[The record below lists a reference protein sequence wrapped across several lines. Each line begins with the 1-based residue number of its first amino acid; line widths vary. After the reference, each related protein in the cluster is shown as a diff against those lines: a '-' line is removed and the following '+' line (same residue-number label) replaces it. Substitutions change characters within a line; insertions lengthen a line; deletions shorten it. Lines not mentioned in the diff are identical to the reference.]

1 MAIFDPA
8 PDVRPKSTRSSVDH
22 ERLSHR
28 MTISRPPS
36 IESINSANSVPFAP
50 PPPPPPSAWKQFTN
64 HFSRRVIKRHVK
76 FIVAL
81 YISSALALITP
92 IARQLGPTPY
102 LANVAVVFM
111 HPSRTVGSQLEVTFF
126 SVIGGILGA
135 AWIIPCQVAVAA
147 FNQRYL
153 AEGNTSAWAIEA
165 AWFFLGVWVMTLYK
179 TRYAKLNC
187 TFIIYTI
194 AGIFSLT
201 RSQVN
206 LHFDFFDFWNL
217 MGPLM
222 IGIAICLFVSIVFWP
237 ETASE
242 GLG

>member
-1 MAIFDPA
+1 M
-8 PDVRPKSTRSSVDH
+8 
-22 ERLSHR
+22 
-28 MTISRPPS
+28 
-36 IESINSANSVPFAP
+36 
-50 PPPPPPSAWKQFTN
+50 
-64 HFSRRVIKRHVK
+64 
-76 FIVAL
+76 
-81 YISSALALITP
+81 
-92 IARQLGPTPY
+92 
-102 LANVAVVFM
+102 ANVAVVFM

-126 SVIGGILGA
+126 SFIGGILGA
-135 AWIIPCQVAVAA
+135 IWILPCQAAVAA

-153 AEGNTSAWAIEA
+153 AEGNNSAWAIEA
-165 AWFFLGVWVMTLYK
+165 SWFFVGVWVMTLYK

-201 RSQVN
+201 KGQASMY
-206 LHFDFFDFWNL
+206 FDFFNFWNL

-222 IGIAICLFVSIVFWP
+222 IGIVICLFVSIVCWP